1 MQAIPTSTDAHVFL
15 SDFEPAVREQG
26 EALFTAGAVTRL
38 KRHPS
43 GAKYIVEFNGREFHR
58 TNLYFVDECW
68 ESDCTCPEIVLC
80 KHAYAAMRAVMEIT
94 PTGPGR
100 GPASMKP
107 NPALIKAAIAP
118 VTLQERLERALGRK
132 LASTEQ
138 RFVKTIGEVFARVQ
152 ANGHVTGWD
161 LQALGIT
168 CLGYSWERPTLW
180 PALPKDEFTFWLYVA
195 HALRARKVA
204 LPPFMEAISDTEPV
218 RLSLEKWE
226 RIRKIAEWEERL
238 RQQELWVGAQACS
251 VLDVRLRIQRST
263 MTLELWSEQT
273 SEFLPIKKAQMKR
286 FHNDYNYGRLQIAG
300 DAFPIWQLFADPVY
314 YAREPILGLNE
325 AHNKLALS
333 RLVRMPSVRNRIATE
348 SGQPFQW
355 SQERLRWDMVE
366 PEQDDGDYRAR
377 LVLPDGSPVPAIN
390 AVLPGDPT
398 LYLTDKAVF
407 EGPPEIPALSSTGE
421 NLIPAQALESSSG
434 LRLFQRLGQALPPR
448 LERRVQ
454 RVKLP
459 VTMTCE
465 LRRAAMLRPTEY
477 VFLAVTSELPGKGIR
492 EVFGPGGW
500 GDAPRP
506 SAKRR
511 KPENGSMVIY
521 DRSAQQHFPAL
532 LENLGL
538 YWDNESQLWRVR
550 VQKGF
555 PDAFVAWLAAL
566 PKDIEVVLDDQLATL
581 TQNPID
587 AKIRLDCTEAG
598 VDWFD
603 LAMEVEVANCELT
616 PEELKVLLDAK
627 GGYVRMG
634 QLGWKRLKVNLTDE
648 EDAQLSKLGLGV
660 HDISSEPQ
668 RMHVLQLTE
677 AAESRLLPEERTEQ
691 IRRRAGELKTR
702 VNPPVPQAIHAELR
716 PYQVEGFHFLA
727 YLSSNRFGGILAD
740 DMGLG
745 KTLQT
750 LAWLAWL
757 RGQENSAKPIL
768 VVCPKSVMPN
778 WGSEAAR
785 FYPGLRVTQWRGTDP
800 AKLAEAVSETDVL
813 VLNYAQMREL
823 GVGLQNVSWLAAVLD
838 EGQYIKNP
846 ESITARVARS
856 LRADYRLTLSGTPI
870 ENRLMDLWS
879 LMAFAMPGVLGNK
892 NQFGKRYGRADDNH
906 ARGRLAAR
914 VRPFLLRRT
923 KGQVAQD
930 LPDRVEED
938 VICEMDG
945 MQKTLYSAEYKRA
958 RLMLLNVK
966 TTKELNE
973 FRFHFLTSLL
983 RLRQICCHPGLYSP
997 EATKAESA
1005 KLNALFDLLGP
1016 LIEEGHKVLVFSQFV
1031 TMLEILRNQIEARAW
1046 PHFYLAGD
1054 TENRGELVE
1063 KFQSAEG
1070 AAVFLISLKAGGFG
1084 LNLTAASYV
1093 VLFDPWWNPAVENQ
1107 AIDRTHRIGQTNKV
1121 IAYRLLIKDSIEEK
1135 IRSLQ
1140 RQKRAL
1146 ADGVLGDEA
1155 FTQSLT
1161 LDDLQFLF
1169 KDEE

>member
-1 MQAIPTSTDAHVFL
+1 MQATPSNTDALVFL
-15 SDFEPAVREQG
+15 SDFDPAVREQG
-26 EALFTAGAVTRL
+26 EALYNAGGVSRI
-38 KRHPS
+38 KRHPN
-43 GAKYIVEFNGREFHR
+43 GAKYIVEFNGSEFHR
-58 TNLYFVDECW
+58 VELYFVDECW
-68 ESDCTCPEIVLC
+68 ESDCTCPKIVLC
-80 KHAYAAMRAVMEIT
+80 KHAYAAMRAVMGVK
-94 PTGPGR
+94 PVGPGR
-100 GPASMKP
+100 GPVSVKP
-107 NPALIKAAIAP
+107 DLEKIKAAIAP
-118 VTLQERLERALGRK
+118 VTLQERLEGALGRK
-132 LASTEQ
+132 LVPAEQ
-138 RFVKTIGEVFARVQ
+138 RFVKVIRDVFGRVQ

-161 LQALGIT
+161 LQTLGIT
-168 CLGYSWERPTLW
+168 CLGYSWERPSLW
-180 PALPKDEFTFWLYVA
+180 PSLPRDEFTFWLYLA
-195 HALRARKVA
+195 HALRAHKVA
-204 LPPFMEAISDTEPV
+204 LPPFMEAISDPEPIH
-218 RLSLEKWE
+218 LSLDKWE
-226 RIRKIAEWEERL
+226 RTKRIADWEDRL
-238 RQQELWVGAQACS
+238 KKQEDWVGTSAYH
-251 VLDVRLRIQRST
+251 VIDVRLRIHRST
-263 MTLELWSEQT
+263 VSLDVWSEQT
-273 SEFLPIKKAQMKR
+273 GEFLPVKKAQMKR
-286 FHNDYNYGRLQIAG
+286 FHTDYSYGRLQIAG
-300 DAFPIWQLFADPVY
+300 DAFPIWQFFADPIY
-314 YAREPILGLNE
+314 YAREPILELNE
-325 AHNKLALS
+325 MRNKLGLS

-348 SGQPFQW
+348 SGQPYQW
-355 SQERLRWDMVE
+355 PQERLRWDMVE
-366 PEQDDGDYRAR
+366 PERDDGDYRAR
-377 LVLPDGSPVPAIN
+377 LVLPDGLPVPAIN

-398 LYLTDKAVF
+398 LYLTEEAVF
-407 EGPPEIPALSSTGE
+407 EGPPEMQALSSTAE
-421 NLIPAQALESSSG
+421 NLIPAPALESSAG
-434 LRLFQRLGQALPPR
+434 LRFFQRLGQALPLR

-459 VTMTCE
+459 VTMKCD
-465 LRRAAMLRPTEY
+465 LRRTAMLRPTEY
-477 VFLAVTSELPGKGIR
+477 VFVSVRSELPAQGIR

-500 GDAPRP
+500 GDAPRSVP
-506 SAKRR
+506 GGR
-511 KPENGSMVIY
+511 KPEQGALVIY
-521 DRSAQQHFPAL
+521 NRSAQQHVPAL
-532 LENLGL
+532 LEELNLH
-538 YWDNESQLWRVR
+538 WDNEAQLWRVR

-555 PDAFVAWLAAL
+555 PDAFVAWLAAV
-566 PKDIEVVLDDQLATL
+566 PKDIEVLLDDQLTTL

-616 PEELKVLLDAK
+616 PEELRLLLDAK
-627 GGYVRMG
+627 GGYVRLG

-668 RMHVLQLTE
+668 RMHVLQLAE

-702 VNPPVPQAIHAELR
+702 VNPPVPEAIHAELR

-757 RGQENSAKPIL
+757 RGQEDTARPVL

-778 WGSEAAR
+778 WGSEAER

-800 AKLAEAVSETDVL
+800 AKLAEAVSGTDVL

-823 GVGLQNVSWLAAVLD
+823 GAGLQNVSWLAAVLD

-892 NQFGKRYGRADDNH
+892 NQFGKRYGRTDDNH

-923 KGQVAQD
+923 KGQVARD

-966 TTKELNE
+966 TAKELNE

-997 EATKAESA
+997 EASKAESA

-1031 TMLEILRNQIEARAW
+1031 TMLEILRDQIEAKEW
-1046 PHFYLAGD
+1046 PYFYLAGD

-1063 KFQSAEG
+1063 KFQAAEG